1 MSPLYKPVA
10 VVASLLACLS
20 CVGCGRCCAGGC
32 SRRFPRPAGGALHQ
46 YRQQRR
52 DAAGRIATVSRD
64 GPCPSVETG
73 VLVYRA
79 GAPMRIARAPR
90 WTDTRDGIPK
100 VIHIEVD

>member
-1 MSPLYKPVA
+1 MSPLYKPFA

-20 CVGCGRCCAGGC
+20 CVGCGGAVQVDV
-32 SRRFPRPAGGALHQ
+32 PADFHGRLVVHCTSTGSN
-46 YRQQRR
+46 
-52 DAAGRIATVSRD
+52 DATLRADSNGVAD

>member
-1 MSPLYKPVA
+1 MSPLYKFPVVIA
-10 VVASLLACLS
+10 FLLACLS
-20 CVGCGRCCAGGC
+20 SVGCG
-32 SRRFPRPAGGALHQ
+32 GAVQVDVPVHFHGRLVVHCTSTGSNEATLHA
-46 YRQQRR
+46 
-52 DAAGRIATVSRD
+52 DGNGVAD

-73 VLVYRA
+73 VMVYRE